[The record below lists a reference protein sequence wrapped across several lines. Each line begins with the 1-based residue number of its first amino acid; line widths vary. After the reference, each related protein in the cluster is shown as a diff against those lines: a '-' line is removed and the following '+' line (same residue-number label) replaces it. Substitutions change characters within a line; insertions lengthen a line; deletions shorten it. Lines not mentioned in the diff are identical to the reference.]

1 MLNAVVN
8 PITQLVRSFL
18 EFSFEDEVAQVVAH
32 MLTKRFSRSTKE
44 IAVDVKQWIAGQ
56 KPTALDEVIAVE
68 INLKLNENKVCY
80 YQVSCYLVNDAEKAL
95 IRMHYPEQP
104 VDIMRLKPS
113 LRTELTR
120 YNHCLI
126 ALKSFTAENDKA
138 ASARTSGTA
147 ASLTPN
153 APALMAREARER
165 LENVFVSAAVREQID
180 LCMAMIREYD
190 LLFNDWELSKID
202 PRQRGVTLNFF
213 GPPGTGKTKMAEA
226 LAHEF
231 GKKIIEVNYAS
242 LVSELQGQTGKNIEA
257 IFTSAREENA
267 VLFFDEADSLLSR
280 RAENASRGGDQD
292 LNTAKTIMFKQMD
305 RFDGIIIFATNLFQ
319 SYDAAFFRRILAHI
333 EFKLPDQAVRQQL
346 WDSMLSTRVPGRNA
360 LDMEALAA
368 YSEGLSGGDMVNVVK
383 KTLGRLLLKT
393 PRILVLDDLQ
403 MGIDE
408 IKLARRQHR
417 GIEEE
422 ILEGEEKEAALRK
435 LEALR
440 QPSDDDIAPMAA

>member
-1 MLNAVVN
+1 MSLG
-8 PITQLVRSFL
+8 S
-18 EFSFEDEVAQVVAH
+18 H
-32 MLTKRFSRSTKE
+32 M
-44 IAVDVKQWIAGQ
+44 
-56 KPTALDEVIAVE
+56 
-68 INLKLNENKVCY
+68 
-80 YQVSCYLVNDAEKAL
+80 
-95 IRMHYPEQP
+95 IRPN
-104 VDIMRLKPS
+104 S
-113 LRTELTR
+113 
-120 YNHCLI
+120 
-126 ALKSFTAENDKA
+126 ASAANDKA
-138 ASARTSGTA
+138 APARTSGTA

-180 LCMAMIREYD
+180 LCMAMIRDYD
-190 LLFNDWELSKID
+190 LLFHDWELSKID

-408 IKLARRQHR
+408 IKLARRQHQ

-435 LEALR
+435 LESLR